1 MPIFIP
7 NNQYLTKV
15 KLYLKKDLLY
25 EQYKFNEDWFCEIC
39 LAHLIIIYLFGAN
52 VVNDLIKTTIIYRFI
67 LNNFIFG
74 LKIEISF
81 PILVLSIG
89 GCRVFLQ

>member
-1 MPIFIP
+1 
-7 NNQYLTKV
+7 
-15 KLYLKKDLLY
+15 
-25 EQYKFNEDWFCEIC
+25 
-39 LAHLIIIYLFGAN
+39 
-52 VVNDLIKTTIIYRFI
+52 VNDLIKTTIIYRFI

-81 PILVLSIG
+81 PILLLSIG